1 MTKPAGAELL
11 DAPITASRLHLSKAK
26 SEQFARLGIL
36 TPRDLLY
43 HWPRDYDDRRH
54 IVDIADAAHDARQT
68 FQGIVSRVSNTHNGR
83 VHRQSAKLYAVR
95 DGEPDDREY
104 LNLMWFGQRHLVN
117 TIKKGNSLTVH
128 GTVSV
133 KGRRAHIN
141 QPEYDLA
148 DDAAGSPEPVNT
160 AGIVPIY
167 TLTAGMTQDYLRR
180 AIRETLAQFRH
191 YLHRSRPESRPAE
204 LHALLA
210 DIHAPKGWDCIEP
223 ARRQLSGDALL
234 ETQLALLCRRRQ
246 RELHTMSA
254 GLCINPAARASL
266 LQSLPFAPT
275 DAQTRCMDEIRQ
287 DLAETGPAMNRLL
300 QGEVGSGKTLVALA
314 AAVDV
319 ASANGQTALLA
330 PTGLLAEQHFHSITR
345 LLNAV
350 PSPLAGEATYQAQVD
365 GLKRPFSI
373 ALLTANTPARTRRAI
388 LNATQLGTVSLLVG
402 THAIISPDLQIP
414 GLRLAIADEQ
424 HRFGTAQRA
433 ALLRHNAQYLM
444 LTATP
449 IPRTMQLTL
458 YRDLD
463 VSTIDE
469 MPIAKEPVKTVI
481 LAERQRSQAYDAIRE
496 AITDGQQAFVIYP
509 LIDPS
514 PDVEGQAVTDCYPA
528 LRDEDFPD
536 YAVRMIHGRM
546 KPKDRERE
554 LLAFRNGETDILAAT
569 PIVEVGIDIPNAT
582 VMLIESSE
590 KFGLAQLH
598 QMRGRIGRGKLPGVC
613 YIMITPGTTPGPV
626 TRSRLRAIR
635 DSNDGMQLAEADLA
649 NRGHGDLAG
658 ARQSGQNTMLRPGMS
673 YDAELLE
680 EQRAVAE
687 QIHADDPFLSR
698 PEHQRLL
705 AARQRAQEG
714 MDAIPTDH

>member
-1 MTKPAGAELL
+1 MTEPAGTDLL
-11 DAPITASRLHLSKAK
+11 DAPITASRPHLSKAK
-26 SEQFARLGIL
+26 AEQFSRLGIV

-43 HWPRDYDDRRH
+43 HWPRDYDDRRD
-54 IVDIADAAHDARQT
+54 ITDIADAVHDARQT

-83 VHRQSAKLYAVR
+83 MHRQSAKLYAIR

-104 LNLMWFGQRHLVN
+104 LNILWFGQRHLAN
-117 TIKKGNSLTVH
+117 IIKKGDCLTVH
-128 GTVSV
+128 GTVSI
-133 KGRRAHIN
+133 KGRRAFVS

-148 DDAAGSPEPVNT
+148 EGGNGSPRPVNT
-160 AGIVPIY
+160 AGIIPIY
-167 TLTAGMTQDYLRR
+167 SLTAGMTQDYLRR
-180 AIRETLAQFRH
+180 AIRETLAQFRR
-191 YLHRSRPESRPAE
+191 YLHRSRPGSRPTE
-204 LHALLA
+204 LHALLTC
-210 DIHAPKGWDCIEP
+210 IHTPDNWSHIDP
-223 ARRQLSGDALL
+223 ARRQLAGDALL
-234 ETQLALLCRRRQ
+234 ETQLALLNRRRQ
-246 RELHTMSA
+246 RELDTMTA
-254 GLCINPAARASL
+254 GLDINPGARASL

-275 DAQTRCMDEIRQ
+275 DAQMRCMDEIRH

-330 PTGLLAEQHFHSITR
+330 PTGLLAEQHFHSIIG

-350 PSPLAGEATYQAQVD
+350 PSPMAGEATYQAQID

-388 LNATQLGTVSLLVG
+388 LNAAQLGTISLLVG
-402 THAIISPDLQIP
+402 THAIISPDIQIP
-414 GLRLAIADEQ
+414 GLRLAVADEQ

-433 ALLRHNAQYLM
+433 ALRHNAHYLM

-449 IPRTMQLTL
+449 IPRTVQLTL

-469 MPIAKEPVKTVI
+469 MPIAKEPAKTVI

-496 AITDGQQAFVIYP
+496 AVKAGQQAFVIYP
-509 LIDPS
+509 FIDPS
-514 PDVEGQAVTDCYPA
+514 SDTEGQAVTECYPV
-528 LRDEDFPD
+528 LRDEDFSEWT
-536 YAVRMIHGRM
+536 VRMIHGRM
-546 KPKDRERE
+546 RPKEREQE

-590 KFGLAQLH
+590 RFGLAQLH
-598 QMRGRIGRGKLPGVC
+598 QLRGRIGRGKLPGAC

-635 DSNDGMQLAEADLA
+635 DSNDGMRLAEADLA

-658 ARQSGQNTMLRPGMS
+658 ARQSGPDRMLPLGLG
-673 YDAELLE
+673 YDGELLE

-687 QIHADDPFLSR
+687 RIHAVDPLLSL
-698 PEHQRLL
+698 PEHRRLL
-705 AARQRAQEG
+705 AARQRAQAG
-714 MDAIPTDH
+714 MDAVPTDH